1 MYAERGD
8 GDSMHVAVCC
18 QGEQERICR
27 GSASWEEW
35 CADLTGGGVAEGGE
49 DGGEGGV
56 DLVPGRAGGEGEEA
70 EALATDVD
78 GAAPVDDAAV
88 EDVHGRVE
96 APRLDQGVGLDAEE
110 TGVDAGGV
118 GVARVASGD
127 EGEGLEGGV
136 GGPEEDVGLA
146 QAREGGDADLWRS
159 RVVRVAQRVV
169 GVQPDEHVE
178 WW

>member
-18 QGEQERICR
+18 QGEQERMFR
-27 GSASWEEW
+27 GSVSWAEW

-78 GAAPVDDAAV
+78 GAAPVDDAAA
-88 EDVHGRVE
+88 EDVHGHVE

-118 GVARVASGD
+118 GVARVVTCHFRQNWASGR
-127 EGEGLEGGV
+127 G
-136 GGPEEDVGLA
+136 
-146 QAREGGDADLWRS
+146 
-159 RVVRVAQRVV
+159 
-169 GVQPDEHVE
+169 
-178 WW
+178 